1 MFRSGFKRMDL
12 DEDMRFMM
20 GMQKLS
26 RRGEARTDVIISER
40 SSIDAGIIERG
51 GSGFGKTA

>member
-1 MFRSGFKRMDL
+1 MDF

-20 GMQKLS
+20 GIQKFS

-40 SSIDAGIIERG
+40 SSIDAGTIERG
-51 GSGFGKTA
+51 GSGFGKVV